1 MTEDLWIAAKGELCD
16 DSTSFVSRAREL
28 AELLRAGEIPFARL
42 VSLSKTEDTDI
53 VTFEVDVELA
63 QDRIHDIRL
72 QERLSTEFSR
82 DDRWTPEVFA
92 LRRCFPFVPHLNLRD
107 TAVPRSLCL
116 FEEPWHETQLWWTPG
131 RFIEVLRNWLAATA
145 RDELHAD
152 DQPLEPLLLGT
163 SIPLIVPANFGEENG
178 PVRLD
183 VIHVQTPEMKRP
195 VLVARHPE
203 DIEDLGQEHVV
214 HSVATVFVGQAQ
226 EHGIIAHTPLT
237 LADLRDLLSAAE
249 IDLVTEL
256 TSLLKKWRE
265 NKELLDRKPILI
277 TVLPKLRKSGG
288 AVEATDIF
296 AFSID
301 ETVATLGENLGLWQ
315 MREGHACTLI
325 PQENPTPEE
334 VRLVCLHPVSELSMR
349 IAARAAGRDP
359 DLRKAVAVG
368 QGALGSQVVSN
379 LIRTGFGSWTL
390 IDHDVLLP
398 HNLTRHALLSRSL
411 GFPKAQYMA
420 AALTDTVQD
429 SKVQALV
436 CDVLNPRDKAR
447 NLAAALNEAEI
458 VFDFSAST
466 AVARHLADDT
476 FSKARRIS
484 AFLSPSGRYLVMLVE
499 DADRAFTIY
508 ELEAQFHRLLI
519 RTKDLQEFYQEN
531 PASLRYGGS
540 CADISMHIP
549 QDRVALHAAITAGAV
564 QRLTEEGFVSIWRL
578 TDELAVEHHCSPA
591 TACQWFEGSD
601 WKIGINSRLK
611 THLLDLRS
619 SALPC
624 ETGGVLVGTV
634 DAHRKSILLVDALP
648 APPDSEEWPT
658 AFIRGSVGLRK
669 DVEKIEKWTGQAVHY
684 IGEWHSHPSGISL
697 KMSSDDKQVLE
708 FVTKHMRSEGLPGIV
723 LIVGETEIQCH
734 IKAH

>member
-1 MTEDLWIAAKGELCD
+1 MKEDSWVAAKGEPCY
-16 DSTSFVSRAREL
+16 DSTSFAPRARKL
-28 AELLRAGEIPFARL
+28 AELLRANEIPFARL

-53 VTFEVDVELA
+53 VTLEVDVELA

-72 QERLSTEFSR
+72 QERIAAEFPR
-82 DDRWTPEVFA
+82 DDARAPEVLA
-92 LRRCFPFVPHLNLRD
+92 LRRSFPLVPHLNLCD
-107 TAVPRSLCL
+107 AEIPRSLCL
-116 FEEPWHETQLWWTPG
+116 FEDSWHETQLWWTPG
-131 RFIEVLRNWLAATA
+131 RFVEALRNWLAATA

-163 SIPLIVPANFGEENG
+163 GIPLIVPANIGEGAG
-178 PVRLD
+178 PIRLD
-183 VIHVQTPEMKRP
+183 MLCVQTPEMKRP
-195 VLVARHPE
+195 VMVARHPE
-203 DIEDLGQEHVV
+203 DIGDIEQEYVV
-214 HSVATVFVGQAQ
+214 HSMATVFVGQAQ

-237 LADLRDLLSAAE
+237 LADLRDLLSVAE

-256 TSLLKKWRE
+256 VSRLEKWRE
-265 NKELLDRKPILI
+265 NKELMGRKPILI

-301 ETVATLGENLGLWQ
+301 ETVATLGEKLGLWQ
-315 MREGHACTLI
+315 MREGHACVLI
-325 PQENPTPEE
+325 PQENPNPNA

-349 IAARAAGRDP
+349 MAARAAGRDP

-368 QGALGSQVVSN
+368 QGALGAQVVSN

-398 HNLTRHALLSRSL
+398 HNLTRHVLLSRSL

-429 SKVQALV
+429 AKVQALV
-436 CDVLNPRDKAR
+436 CDVLNPRDKAGD
-447 NLAAALNEAEI
+447 LAAALNEAEI

-484 AFLSPSGRYLVMLVE
+484 VFLSPSGRYLVMLAE

-531 PASLRYGGS
+531 PASFRYGGS

-564 QRLTEEGFVSIWRL
+564 QRLTGEGFVSIWRL
-578 TDELAVEHHCSPA
+578 TDELAVERYCSPGA
-591 TACQWFEGSD
+591 TCQWFEGSD

-611 THLLDLRS
+611 NHLLALRS
-619 SALPC
+619 GALPC

-634 DAHRKSILLVDALP
+634 DAHHKSTLLVDALP
-648 APPDSEEWPT
+648 APPDSEKWPT

-684 IGEWHSHPSGISL
+684 IGEWHSHPPGISL

-708 FVTKHMRSEGLPGIV
+708 FVAKHMRSDGLPGIV
-723 LIVGETEIQCH
+723 LIVGETEVQCH
-734 IKAH
+734 VKAY